1 MYKQIGT
8 IFWNSF
14 VIDDNVELFWVTFDP
29 SVATLSINTL
39 CLEVATSHSIS
50 RKLSYGTELHADVT
64 AALFDKAAGEK
75 YMAASGYFTP
85 EMPKKSPEK
94 KTK

>member
-1 MYKQIGT
+1 MYYILRSTFPVYASFEQQRRLISGMIFAREKTSVYKIMYKQIGT

-39 CLEVATSHSIS
+39 WI
-50 RKLSYGTELHADVT
+50 YP
-64 AALFDKAAGEK
+64 
-75 YMAASGYFTP
+75 GY
-85 EMPKKSPEK
+85 E
-94 KTK
+94 